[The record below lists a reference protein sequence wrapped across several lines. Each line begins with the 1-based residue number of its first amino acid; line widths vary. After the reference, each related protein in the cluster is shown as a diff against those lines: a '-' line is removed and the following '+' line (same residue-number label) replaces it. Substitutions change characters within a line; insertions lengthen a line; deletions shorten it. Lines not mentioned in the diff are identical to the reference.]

1 MMNASLSSVSFIARR
16 TRRRYPHGGR
26 DATRGGRGAS
36 AAASTCLVR
45 RPSDPGTHTTL
56 PRGPTGEAPHLSE
69 DDDDAISRDEG
80 EQGVLSRGGEEVQ
93 RGAEG
98 QVREVR
104 VRWRGHLVHPRPR
117 GLRRALRGT
126 RRRVGHR
133 CHPHRVKVIRDKDD
147 NRLSAHMT
155 RRRESPL
162 ERDAPARRYTRAPTT
177 NAKTRGHPLNI
188 DVACKLFKC

>member
-1 MMNASLSSVSFIARR
+1 M
-16 TRRRYPHGGR
+16 
-26 DATRGGRGAS
+26 
-36 AAASTCLVR
+36 
-45 RPSDPGTHTTL
+45 
-56 PRGPTGEAPHLSE
+56 
-69 DDDDAISRDEG
+69 
-80 EQGVLSRGGEEVQ
+80 LSRGGEEVQ

-188 DVACKLFKC
+188 DVACKLFSNMSQCLDYSRSKIVKAPHPDADGDPQPPRHLLRPALHANPLL

>member
-1 MMNASLSSVSFIARR
+1 MFAHENASLSSVSFTARS

-36 AAASTCLVR
+36 AGASTCLVR
-45 RPSDPGTHTTL
+45 RPSDPGTHTIL
-56 PRGPTGEAPHLSE
+56 PRGPTGEAPHLSSE
-69 DDDDAISRDEG
+69 DDDAISRDEG

-104 VRWRGHLVHPRPR
+104 VRRRGHLVHPRPR

-126 RRRVGHR
+126 RRRLGHR
-133 CHPHRVKVIRDKDD
+133 CRPHRVEKKMT

-155 RRRESPL
+155 RRRESPK
-162 ERDAPARRYTRAPTT
+162 RDAPARRYTRAPTT
-177 NAKTRGHPLNI
+177 NANTRGLI
-188 DVACKLFKC
+188 ST